1 MAESFSAV
9 FLPYERSLIS
19 NKNYTNAEQS
29 LDTKTQIFD
38 FGYAFQGVFW
48 QKKPPQQGAVNLSI
62 KL

>member
-1 MAESFSAV
+1 MAEKVSAV

-38 FGYAFQGVFW
+38 FGCAFQGVFW
-48 QKKPPQQGAVNLSI
+48 QKKPPPTRSG
-62 KL
+62 